1 MKKYVKKGVAFIG
14 MRHLFHRNATP
25 KQRNNATPFLKK
37 KHYIC
42 TMKEILETMPR
53 IELALIIIGMAAL
66 MLGIIFVYAMIHEYR
81 MYLEEHRKARITFRD
96 FFKQEQFYIF
106 LFLVSIFIMSL
117 NLLYFL
123 E

>member
-14 MRHLFHRNATP
+14 MRHLFLRNATP
-25 KQRNNATPFLKK
+25 KQRNATPFLKK

-42 TMKEILETMPR
+42 TMKEILETMPM
-53 IELALIIIGMAAL
+53 IELALIIIGVAAL
-66 MLGIIFVYAMIHEYR
+66 MLGILFGYVMIHEYR
-81 MYLEEHRKARITFRD
+81 MYLEDHWKARFSFSD
-96 FFKQEQFYIF
+96 FFKQERFYIY
-106 LFLVSIFIMSL
+106 LFLASIFIMSL

>member
-1 MKKYVKKGVAFIG
+1 MKKYVKKGVAFVG

-25 KQRNNATPFLKK
+25 KQRNATHFLKK
-37 KHYIC
+37 KHYLC
-42 TMKEILETMPR
+42 TMKEILETIPR
-53 IELALIIIGMAAL
+53 IELALIIVGMAAL

>member
-25 KQRNNATPFLKK
+25 KQRNATPFLKK

-66 MLGIIFVYAMIHEYR
+66 MLGIIFGYLFISDIGIH
-81 MYLEEHRKARITFRD
+81 HAVKP
-96 FFKQEQFYIF
+96 
-106 LFLVSIFIMSL
+106 LVFPGVSFGSD
-117 NLLYFL
+117 

>member
-25 KQRNNATPFLKK
+25 FLKK

-42 TMKEILETMPR
+42 TMKEILETIPR

-66 MLGIIFVYAMIHEYR
+66 MLGIIFGYLFISDIGIH
-81 MYLEEHRKARITFRD
+81 HAVKP
-96 FFKQEQFYIF
+96 
-106 LFLVSIFIMSL
+106 LVFPGVSFGSD
-117 NLLYFL
+117 

>member
-1 MKKYVKKGVAFIG
+1 MKKYVKKGVAFVG
-14 MRHLFHRNATP
+14 MRHLFDR
-25 KQRNNATPFLKK
+25 NATPFLKK

-66 MLGIIFVYAMIHEYR
+66 MLGIIFGYLFISDIGIH
-81 MYLEEHRKARITFRD
+81 HAVKP
-96 FFKQEQFYIF
+96 
-106 LFLVSIFIMSL
+106 LVFPGVSFGSD
-117 NLLYFL
+117 

>member
-14 MRHLFHRNATP
+14 MRHLFDR
-25 KQRNNATPFLKK
+25 NATPFLKK

-53 IELALIIIGMAAL
+53 IELALIIIGTAAL
-66 MLGIIFVYAMIHEYR
+66 MLGIIFGYLFISDIGIH
-81 MYLEEHRKARITFRD
+81 HAVKP
-96 FFKQEQFYIF
+96 
-106 LFLVSIFIMSL
+106 LVFPGVSFGSD
-117 NLLYFL
+117 

>member
-14 MRHLFHRNATP
+14 MRHLFDRNATP
-25 KQRNNATPFLKK
+25 KQRNATPFLKK

-66 MLGIIFVYAMIHEYR
+66 MLGIIFVYAMIQTCP
-81 MYLEEHRKARITFRD
+81 KALICHPSAKKPCSKR
-96 FFKQEQFYIF
+96 YA
-106 LFLVSIFIMSL
+106 
-117 NLLYFL
+117 
-123 E
+123 

>member
-25 KQRNNATPFLKK
+25 KHRNATPFLKK

-53 IELALIIIGMAAL
+53 IELALIIIGVAAL
-66 MLGIIFVYAMIHEYR
+66 MLGIIFAYLFISDIDIHHAVKP
-81 MYLEEHRKARITFRD
+81 L
-96 FFKQEQFYIF
+96 
-106 LFLVSIFIMSL
+106 LFPGVGSGSDG
-117 NLLYFL
+117 
-123 E
+123 

>member
-25 KQRNNATPFLKK
+25 IQRNATPFLKK

-42 TMKEILETMPR
+42 TMKEILETIPR

-66 MLGIIFVYAMIHEYR
+66 MLGIIFGYLFISDIGIH
-81 MYLEEHRKARITFRD
+81 HAVKP
-96 FFKQEQFYIF
+96 
-106 LFLVSIFIMSL
+106 LVFPGVSFGSD
-117 NLLYFL
+117 

>member
-1 MKKYVKKGVAFIG
+1 MKKYVKKGVAFVG

-25 KQRNNATPFLKK
+25 KQRNATPFLKK

-66 MLGIIFVYAMIHEYR
+66 MLGIIFGYLFISDIGIH
-81 MYLEEHRKARITFRD
+81 HAVKP
-96 FFKQEQFYIF
+96 
-106 LFLVSIFIMSL
+106 LVFPGVSFGSD
-117 NLLYFL
+117 

>member
-1 MKKYVKKGVAFIG
+1 MKKYVKNGVAFIG

-25 KQRNNATPFLKK
+25 IQRNATPFLKK

-42 TMKEILETMPR
+42 TMKELLETIPR

-66 MLGIIFVYAMIHEYR
+66 MLGIIFGYLFISDIGIH
-81 MYLEEHRKARITFRD
+81 HAVKP
-96 FFKQEQFYIF
+96 
-106 LFLVSIFIMSL
+106 LVFPGVSFGSD
-117 NLLYFL
+117 

>member
-25 KQRNNATPFLKK
+25 FLKK

-42 TMKEILETMPR
+42 TMKELLETIPR

-66 MLGIIFVYAMIHEYR
+66 MLGIIFGYLFISDIGIH
-81 MYLEEHRKARITFRD
+81 HAVKP
-96 FFKQEQFYIF
+96 
-106 LFLVSIFIMSL
+106 LVFPGVSFGSD
-117 NLLYFL
+117 

>member
-14 MRHLFHRNATP
+14 MRHLFHR
-25 KQRNNATPFLKK
+25 NATPFLKK

-66 MLGIIFVYAMIHEYR
+66 MLGIIFGYLFISDIGIH
-81 MYLEEHRKARITFRD
+81 HAVKP
-96 FFKQEQFYIF
+96 
-106 LFLVSIFIMSL
+106 LVFPGVSFGSD
-117 NLLYFL
+117 

>member
-1 MKKYVKKGVAFIG
+1 MKKYVKKGVAFVG
-14 MRHLFHRNATP
+14 MRHLFLRNATP
-25 KQRNNATPFLKK
+25 IQRNATPFLKK

-42 TMKEILETMPR
+42 TMKEILETIPR
-53 IELALIIIGMAAL
+53 IELALIIIGVFAL
-66 MLGIIFVYAMIHEYR
+66 MLGIIFVYAMIHKYR
-81 MYLEEHRKARITFRD
+81 MYLEDHRKSRISFRD